1 MTAASPDPA
10 GHFLPGKFI
19 VIDLPQ
25 LRQRAG

>member
-1 MTAASPDPA
+1 MIAASPDPA

-25 LRQRAG
+25 LRQRSG

>member
-1 MTAASPDPA
+1 MIAASPDPA

-25 LRQRAG
+25 LRQHAG

>member
-1 MTAASPDPA
+1 MIAAPPDPA
-10 GHFLPGKFI
+10 GHFLPGIFI